1 MLDDILT
8 VVKLT
13 KGTENVTAHKD
24 SCQMKRRG
32 KGPGMGRNGE
42 KMNDKEEGIYRR
54 RRKEN
59 EVAVWGKEKK
69 NEGEK

>member
-1 MLDDILT
+1 MLQ
-8 VVKLT
+8 LT
-13 KGTENVTAHKD
+13 KIHVRWKEEEKD
-24 SCQMKRRG
+24 QEWEEMG
-32 KGPGMGRNGE
+32 K

>member
-1 MLDDILT
+1 MSDE
-8 VVKLT
+8 K
-13 KGTENVTAHKD
+13 
-24 SCQMKRRG
+24 KRKRT
-32 KGPGMGRNGE
+32 RNGKKWG

-69 NEGEK
+69 MKEKK